1 MEDRRRTR
9 SQGLSEGAQLIQW
22 DSLQDPVRIEREQA
36 EAHRRVREEN
46 TVTNINER
54 VVENSEI
61 SQLTEGQPRLT
72 DEAPR
77 LGEISPNQQGQE
89 GQTDVTPKSGEISP
103 KRREENNPQHV
114 TENRGKIPPKE
125 PNEVTDL
132 MAMEEGVR
140 AQTPDKNTY
149 SNAKKEN
156 GPQGEE
162 NLQKESPQIDK
173 AQHYL
178 DDNFSDVMRS
188 SALGSN
194 VSSLFN
200 NTTFTTTHSE

>member
-1 MEDRRRTR
+1 MEDCRRTR

-36 EAHRRVREEN
+36 EACRRVREEN

-54 VVENSEI
+54 AVENSEI

-72 DEAPR
+72 DEAPW

-114 TENRGKIPPKE
+114 TENRGKILPKE

-132 MAMEEGVR
+132 MAMEEGAR

-162 NLQKESPQIDK
+162 NL
-173 AQHYL
+173 
-178 DDNFSDVMRS
+178 
-188 SALGSN
+188 
-194 VSSLFN
+194 
-200 NTTFTTTHSE
+200 